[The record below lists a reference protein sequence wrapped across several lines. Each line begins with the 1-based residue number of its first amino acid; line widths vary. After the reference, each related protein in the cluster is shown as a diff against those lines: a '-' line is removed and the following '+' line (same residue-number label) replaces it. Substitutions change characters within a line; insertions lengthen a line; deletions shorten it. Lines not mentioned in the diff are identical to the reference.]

1 MYSTLSRRTAA
12 MTVLAVAAA
21 SGVALSATG
30 ASARPHFRS
39 HTSLSIRAV
48 HGSVNPGGGDVVK
61 GDLQAGDQHN
71 AGRRI
76 ALFAHP
82 QGSTA
87 WTQVGRHRSRLHG
100 QVAFQVTPS
109 VTTGYQL
116 RFAGNKQ
123 QQGSR
128 SGVVTVRVRDTTS
141 LTIAVGAKSIEPGTS
156 DTVNGVLSL
165 DGAPIVGG
173 TVRLLGAPVRTKM
186 QYIASAI
193 SGADGSV
200 SFAVTPA
207 ATSRYVLVFKKTE
220 ANAWARSSVA
230 TIHVRKPSSL
240 SIRARQN
247 KKAGVEI
254 ISGQLRGSN
263 KGLAHR
269 KITLQDRPSGSA
281 VWTTVHT
288 AFTRRHGVVMFKVP
302 APTVSEDYQ
311 LVFPGGPLYD
321 GCQSGVVTVTVG

>member
-1 MYSTLSRRTAA
+1 MSSTLSRRIAA
-12 MTVLAVAAA
+12 TTVLAVTAA

-30 ASARPHFRS
+30 AAARPHFRS
-39 HTSLSIRAV
+39 HTSLSIRAE
-48 HGSVNPGGGDVVK
+48 HGSVNPGGGDIVK
-61 GDLQAGDQHN
+61 GDLQAGDRHN
-71 AGRRI
+71 AGRRV

-82 QGSTA
+82 QGATD
-87 WTQVGRHRSRLHG
+87 WTQIGRHRSRLHG

-128 SGVVTVRVRDTTS
+128 SGIVTVRVRDTTS
-141 LTIAVGAKSIEPGTS
+141 LTIAVAAKSIEPGAS
-156 DTVNGVLSL
+156 DTVNGELSL
-165 DGAPIVGG
+165 DGSPIVGG
-173 TVRLLGAPVRTKM
+173 TVRLNGGPVGSKM
-186 QYIASAI
+186 KYIASAI

-207 ATSRYVLVFKKTE
+207 STSRYVLVFKKTE
-220 ANAWARSSVA
+220 TNAWARSSVA

-247 KKAGVEI
+247 KRAGIEI
-254 ISGQLRGSN
+254 VSGQLRGSN
-263 KGLAHR
+263 KGLVHR
-269 KITLQDRPSGSA
+269 KITLQERPAGSA
-281 VWTTVHT
+281 VWTTERT
-288 AFTRRHGVVMFKVP
+288 AFTRRNGVVTFKVP
-302 APTVSEDYQ
+302 APTAAEDYQ

>member
-1 MYSTLSRRTAA
+1 
-12 MTVLAVAAA
+12 MTVLAVTAA
-21 SGVALSATG
+21 SGVALAASN

-39 HTSLSIRAV
+39 HTSLSIRAE
-48 HGSVNPGGGDVVK
+48 HGSVNPGGGDIVK
-61 GDLQAGDQHN
+61 GDLQATGGHN
-71 AGRRI
+71 AGRRV

-82 QGSTA
+82 QSSEA
-87 WTQVGRHRSRLHG
+87 WTQVGRHRTRHNG

-116 RFAGNKQ
+116 RFAGNNQ

-128 SGVVTVRVRDTTS
+128 SGVVNVRVRDTTS
-141 LTIAVGAKSIEPGTS
+141 LTIAVGSKSTEPGTS

-165 DGAPIVGG
+165 DGTPIVGG
-173 TVRLLGAPVRTKM
+173 TVQLVGGAVGTKM
-186 QYIASAI
+186 HYIASAI
-193 SGADGSV
+193 SSNDGSV

-207 ATSRYVLVFKKTE
+207 STSRYALVFKKTE
-220 ANAWARSSVA
+220 ANGFARSSVA
-230 TIHVRKPSSL
+230 VIHVLKPSSL

-247 KKAGVEI
+247 KRAGMEI
-254 ISGQLRGSN
+254 ISGDLRGSN
-263 KGLAHR
+263 KGLGHR
-269 KITLQDRPSGSA
+269 KITLQDRPAGSA
-281 VWTTVHT
+281 VWTTVRT
-288 AFTRRHGVVMFKVP
+288 AFTRRNGIVTFKVP

>member
-1 MYSTLSRRTAA
+1 
-12 MTVLAVAAA
+12 
-21 SGVALSATG
+21 
-30 ASARPHFRS
+30 
-39 HTSLSIRAV
+39 LSIRAL

-61 GDLQAGDQHN
+61 GDLQAGDGHN
-71 AGRRI
+71 AGRRVV
-76 ALFAHP
+76 LFAHP
-82 QGSTA
+82 QGTEA
-87 WTQVGRHRSRLHG
+87 WTQVGRHRTRLHG

-109 VTTGYQL
+109 ITTGYQL
-116 RFAGNKQ
+116 RFAGNEQ

-128 SGVVTVRVRDTTS
+128 SGVVSVRVRDTTS

-165 DGAPIVGG
+165 DGTPIVGG
-173 TVRLLGAPVRTKM
+173 TVQLLGGAVRTKL

-207 ATSRYVLVFKKTE
+207 ESSRYVLVFKKTE
-220 ANAWARSSVA
+220 ADAWARSSVA
-230 TIHVRKPSSL
+230 TIHVRQPSSL

-247 KKAGVEI
+247 QKAGIEI

-263 KGLAHR
+263 KGLGHR
-269 KITLQDRPSGSA
+269 KVQLQTRPAGVAVWSA
-281 VWTTVHT
+281 VKT
-288 AFTRRHGVVMFKVP
+288 AVTRRNGIVMFKVP